1 MASRKPQTLEEIWE
15 LFREV
20 AAGLKETKAIVKELA
35 TSSKETDARFK
46 ETSAIVKETS
56 TIVKEL
62 AVKTDAKINKVT
74 SAIDRT
80 AENIGGLSKK
90 WGDLGEAM
98 TVGESLP
105 LFNAIE
111 GIDVHSLH
119 PNTRPYYDGK
129 EWEIDGIA
137 VGTDMAIV
145 IEAKATLKT
154 GDVKTFINKKLKI
167 FTKLEP
173 TYAGKKIYG
182 AMGFLSASGAVQE
195 LAQTHGLLLIRPT
208 RTSKE
213 IVPPPKGFKL
223 RNFHP

>member
-46 ETSAIVKETS
+46 ETSAIVKE
-56 TIVKEL
+56 L
-62 AVKTDAKINKVT
+62 AVKTDAKIDKVT

-154 GDVKTFINKKLKI
+154 GDVKIFINKKLKI

-195 LAQTHGLLLIRPT
+195 LAQAQGLLLIRPT

>member
-35 TSSKETDARFK
+35 TNSKETDARFK
-46 ETSAIVKETS
+46 ELATNSKET
-56 TIVKEL
+56 
-62 AVKTDAKINKVT
+62 DNKINKVT

-105 LFNAIE
+105 LFNAIA

-154 GDVKTFINKKLKI
+154 GDVKIFINKKLKI
-167 FTKLEP
+167 FTQLEP

-182 AMGFLSASGAVQE
+182 AMGFLSASGAVQA
-195 LAQTHGLLLIRPT
+195 LAQAQGLLLIRPT

>member
-1 MASRKPQTLEEIWE
+1 MPDKKIPTSEEIWA
-15 LFREV
+15 LFGEI
-20 AAGLKETKAIVKELA
+20 GDKLKELT

-46 ETSAIVKETS
+46 ETDARFKETDA
-56 TIVKEL
+56 IVKEL
-62 AVKTDAKINKVT
+62 AVKTDAKIDKVT

-154 GDVKTFINKKLKI
+154 GDVKIFINKKLKI

-195 LAQTHGLLLIRPT
+195 LAQAQGLLLIRPT